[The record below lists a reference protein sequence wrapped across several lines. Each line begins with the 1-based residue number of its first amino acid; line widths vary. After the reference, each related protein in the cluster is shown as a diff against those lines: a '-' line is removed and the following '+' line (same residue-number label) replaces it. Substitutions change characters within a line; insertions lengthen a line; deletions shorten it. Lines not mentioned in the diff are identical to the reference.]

1 MTDSID
7 KKPKEKWDSLD
18 ADLDAMLDEA
28 ESSLA
33 PSNDFQDDEDAIDRL
48 LRDAELDADDALEEV
63 DEKDDFDRYWD
74 EDDDNEP
81 EIAQIA
87 DADKL
92 RQIAEDS
99 AALGKEDETVAEESS
114 PVSSNSF
121 QDDEEDAIDRLLR
134 DAELGVDD
142 ALGEKDEFGSDWDEV
157 GDFDGPEIAQIAD
170 VAKPGQ
176 SAEDLAALVG
186 DEAVAEEASPVSL
199 NEPQSDED
207 AIDRLLMD
215 GWVDEDDVSL
225 VNESDKDGAIDEPEI
240 IRTVET
246 GESEQIAETVP
257 EQADEN
263 QDALIADET
272 DEAAIAEAGTLD
284 EFDDFLDFSD
294 FNEPEIT
301 QTDETNKS
309 EQIAEEPVALV
320 EEPQPVEDELEQ
332 SVEQPDALVVDEAL
346 LVDEAGDGL
355 TEPEMIQEDEI
366 ETAVPLTEDS
376 AALVEVSQPA
386 ETPSLAPANDLQNE
400 EDAIDRLLQDTG
412 FDADDLLRDD
422 VDAFSGFGEI
432 KDDFSGLNMI
442 LEDDDKKTV
451 PVADPASLDDDR
463 QAGSFANAAEKRGDL
478 MDDEKDLDE
487 IDEFARLD
495 EVGDIFVEQNTDGLT
510 DESDQQEEQIQQ
522 AEPEETV
529 TQSVPEDDFLLPDF
543 DITADMENPDT
554 WNDAGIEEDKL
565 AGEFSEPDLFSDDDG
580 LEDELEKIGR
590 ATGLNVPPAE
600 IKPKQSSGDNAAI
613 IEDVKNAAASQAN
626 LEPELLTEE
635 QYRKQ
640 VIDAEKRAKR
650 ATIFSYVALGFG
662 IVTFVAATALAVVA
676 YSARTE
682 ISRLIDLVSA
692 LEQGGTGDGAVKSL
706 AKEENKAPEVAEEQ
720 GIVGKVLA
728 ILQEK
733 ISAPEKKEPV
743 EAPVA
748 EAAKAEAITEP
759 EAVKPEA
766 EAAKAEAVSEPETVK
781 PEAVPNEE
789 AKKPEVETVK
799 AEAKPEAKTAKPKTG
814 TAKTGAVT
822 ETETANP
829 EADTVKSV
837 AVLKAAVDKAV
848 APKKTAAKKE
858 TVKKKPVKPAIKAVV
873 PVVNWTVYLTAYKQ
887 EWYAKSKAAEFKQKG
902 VPVEVVPGNVNNTA
916 WYRLRV
922 RGFKNKGEAASYAA
936 RIKKALNLSSV
947 SVSEN

>member
-33 PSNDFQDDEDAIDRL
+33 PSNGFQDDEDAIERL
-48 LRDAELDADDALEEV
+48 LRDAELDADNALEEA

-87 DADKL
+87 NSDKL
-92 RQIAEDS
+92 GQIAEDS
-99 AALGKEDETVAEESS
+99 AALGKEDEAVAEEAS
-114 PVSSNSF
+114 PVLSNSF

-142 ALGEKDEFGSDWDEV
+142 ALGEKDDFGSDWDDV
-157 GDFDGPEIAQIAD
+157 GGFSEPEIAQIAD
-170 VAKPGQ
+170 ADKPGQ
-176 SAEDLAALVG
+176 SAEDLAALVKG
-186 DEAVAEEASPVSL
+186 DETVAEEAL
-199 NEPQSDED
+199 NKSQSDED

-225 VNESDKDGAIDEPEI
+225 VNEFDKDGAIDEPEI
-240 IRTVET
+240 TRTVET

-257 EQADEN
+257 EQVDEN
-263 QDALIADET
+263 ESALIADET
-272 DEAAIAEAGTLD
+272 DEAAVAEAGTLD
-284 EFDDFLDFSD
+284 DFSDFSD

-301 QTDETNKS
+301 QAVETDES

-320 EEPQPVEDELEQ
+320 EEPQLVEDELEQ
-332 SVEQPDALVVDEAL
+332 AAEQPDALVADEVL
-346 LVDEAGDGL
+346 LADEVGDDL
-355 TEPEMIQEDEI
+355 AEPDMVQEDEI
-366 ETAVPLTEDS
+366 ETAVPDIEDS
-376 AALVEVSQPA
+376 AALVEVNQPA
-386 ETPSLAPANDLQNE
+386 ETPSPVPANDLQNE
-400 EDAIDRLLQDTG
+400 EDAIDRLLLDTG

-432 KDDFSGLNMI
+432 KDDFSGLNII

-451 PVADPASLDDDR
+451 PAADPASFDDDQ

-510 DESDQQEEQIQQ
+510 DEPDQQEEQIQQ
-522 AEPEETV
+522 AEPEEAV
-529 TQSVPEDDFLLPDF
+529 IQSVPEDDFLLPDF

-600 IKPKQSSGDNAAI
+600 IKPKQSSGDDNAAI
-613 IEDVKNAAASQAN
+613 IEDAKNAVASQAN

-662 IVTFVAATALAVVA
+662 IVTFVAATALAVAA

-692 LEQGGTGDGAVKSL
+692 LEQGGTGDNAVKSL
-706 AKEENKAPEVAEEQ
+706 VKEENKAPEVAEEQ
-720 GIVGKVLA
+720 GIVGKALA

-733 ISAPEKKEPV
+733 ISGSEKKEPV

-759 EAVKPEA
+759 GA
-766 EAAKAEAVSEPETVK
+766 EAAKAEAVSEPEAVK
-781 PEAVPNEE
+781 PETEAVKAEAVPEEE
-789 AKKPEVETVK
+789 AKKPEVEAVK
-799 AEAKPEAKTAKPKTG
+799 AETMPETKTAKPKTG
-814 TAKTGAVT
+814 AAKTGAVT

-829 EADTVKSV
+829 EADTVKSA

-858 TVKKKPVKPAIKAVV
+858 TVKKKPVKPATKA
-873 PVVNWTVYLTAYKQ
+873 PAPIVNWTVYLTAYKQ

-922 RGFKNKGEAASYAA
+922 RGFKNKGEAVSYAA